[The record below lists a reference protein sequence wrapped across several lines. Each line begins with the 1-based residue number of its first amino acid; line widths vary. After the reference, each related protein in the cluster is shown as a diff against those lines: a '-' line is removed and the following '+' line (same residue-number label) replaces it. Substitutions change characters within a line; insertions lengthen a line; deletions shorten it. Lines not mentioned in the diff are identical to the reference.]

1 MHPVAVDSLKT
12 VAQVMTS
19 GVVTVEAGRTVADAA
34 ALMLDRRVN
43 LLPVVDGEGLVGLVT
58 MRELLR
64 ALPYRPVVE
73 VMRRDVATASSSMP
87 IAAAYMVMEEQR
99 VGQLPVVDDGR
110 VVGLITIEGI
120 LRELGLPIDPLT
132 ELPWGAALR
141 QRAVEYLKGGRE
153 IAIIFLDL
161 DNFGLTNKQFGHVAG
176 DRWIRAV
183 AETLRAAIDPTRD
196 LLCRY
201 GGDEFAILT
210 TRRRDEAEALGQRT
224 LEAVSA
230 LRLSGP
236 MAEFVLTAS
245 LGFAGGKRTTERQ
258 DVHFEATVDDLI
270 TLASRQSTQAKL
282 QKSERASTTAGA
294 SALEPR
300 LRLRRVS
307 LSTVDDQ
314 VTATVELS
322 LGTDRYVG
330 EAQDLSLSKDAY
342 RLLADATVAAINR
355 ALPAPWQVVV
365 EDVLVI
371 RAEPAN
377 VAAVTVRLEQAGETT
392 DRCAGYVPAR
402 GGDVQAVVKAT
413 LQAINRRV
421 GRILAGSN

>member
-1 MHPVAVDSLKT
+1 MKT

-19 GVVTVEAGRTVADAA
+19 DVVTVDTDRTVADAA
-34 ALMLDRRVN
+34 ALMLDRRVS
-43 LLPVVDGEGLVGLVT
+43 LLPVVDGEGLVGLLT

-73 VMRRDVATASSSMP
+73 VMQRDVATASSTMP
-87 IAAAYMVMEEQR
+87 IAAAYMLMEERR
-99 VGQLPVVDDGR
+99 VGLLPVVDGGR

-120 LRELGLPIDPLT
+120 LRELGLPVDPLT
-132 ELPWGAALR
+132 ELPWSAALR

-153 IAIIFLDL
+153 IAILFLDL
-161 DNFGLTNKQFGHVAG
+161 DNFGQANKQFGHVAG
-176 DRWIRAV
+176 DRWIKAV
-183 AETLRAAIDPTRD
+183 ADTLRAAIDPSGD

-282 QKSERASTTAGA
+282 RKSERASTSAGA
-294 SALEPR
+294 FATEPR

-307 LSTVDDQ
+307 LSSVDDQ
-314 VTATVELS
+314 VTASVELS
-322 LGTDRYVG
+322 LGNDRYVG

-342 RLLADATVAAINR
+342 HLLAEATVAAINR
-355 ALPAPWQVVV
+355 ALPAPWQVAV
-365 EDVLVI
+365 EDVHLF
-371 RAEPAN
+371 RSEPVN
-377 VAAVTVRLEQAGETT
+377 VAAVTVRLEQAGATT
-392 DRCAGYVPAR
+392 DRHAGYVPAH

-421 GRILAGSN
+421 GRILAGSG

>member
-1 MHPVAVDSLKT
+1 MKT
-12 VAQVMTS
+12 VAQVMS
-19 GVVTVEAGRTVADAA
+19 SDVVTVEAGRTVADAA
-34 ALMLDRRVN
+34 ALMLDRRVS
-43 LLPVVDGEGLVGLVT
+43 LLPVVDGEGLVGLLT

-73 VMRRDVATASSSMP
+73 VMQRDVATASRDMP
-87 IAAAYMVMEEQR
+87 ITAAYMLMEEQR
-99 VGQLPVVDDGR
+99 IGQLPVVDEGR

-120 LRELGLPIDPLT
+120 LRELGLPVDPLT

-141 QRAVEYLKGGRE
+141 QRAVEYLKYGRE

-161 DNFGLTNKQFGHVAG
+161 DNFGQANKQFGHVAG
-176 DRWIRAV
+176 DRWIKAV
-183 AETLRAAIDPTRD
+183 AEALRATIDPTRD

-210 TRRRDEAEALGQRT
+210 TQLRHEAEALGRRT

-245 LGFAGGKRTTERQ
+245 MGFAGGKRTTERQ

-282 QKSERASTTAGA
+282 QKSERTLRTAA
-294 SALEPR
+294 VYAFESR

-307 LSTVDDQ
+307 LSMVDDQ
-314 VTATVELS
+314 VTASVELS
-322 LGTDRYVG
+322 LGADRYVG

-342 RLLADATVAAINR
+342 HLLAEAAVKAINQ
-355 ALPAPWQVVV
+355 ALPRPWQVVV
-365 EDVLVI
+365 EDVRLI
-371 RAEPAN
+371 RAEPVN
-377 VAAVTVRLEQAGETT
+377 VAAVTVRLEQDGEVT
-392 DRCAGYVPAR
+392 DRGAGYVPAS
-402 GGDVQAVVKAT
+402 GGDVQAVVKAA

-421 GRILAGSN
+421 GRILAGLP

>member
-1 MHPVAVDSLKT
+1 MKT

-19 GVVTVEAGRTVADAA
+19 DVVTVEAGRTVTDAA
-34 ALMLDRRVN
+34 ALMLDRRVGV
-43 LLPVVDGEGLVGLVT
+43 LPVVDGEALVGLVT

-73 VMRRDVATASSSMP
+73 VMRRDVATASSNMP
-87 IAAAYMVMEEQR
+87 IAAAYMLMEEQR

-132 ELPWGAALR
+132 ELPWGAAVR

-176 DRWIRAV
+176 DRWIKAV

-210 TRRRDEAEALGQRT
+210 TRRRDEAEALGQHT

-282 QKSERASTTAGA
+282 QKSERASITTTAGA

-314 VTATVELS
+314 VTASVELS
-322 LGTDRYVG
+322 LGADRYVG

-421 GRILAGSN
+421 GRILAGSD